1 MKVEVV
7 DAEAYRYDGEVI
19 SKAKALGKEG
29 LVSITPRQ
37 VSSSTLPGH
46 GQFHI
51 SCCRLTC
58 SFQYG
63 DLWLPSLMTAG
74 CLLMGHGSNSTFL

>member
-37 VSSSTLPGH
+37 VSSFPLS
-46 GQFHI
+46 GQGQVLL
-51 SCCRLTC
+51 CCTLTC
-58 SFQYG
+58 SFQ
-63 DLWLPSLMTAG
+63 
-74 CLLMGHGSNSTFL
+74 